1 MNPGARIDY
10 KTLRA
15 INPEAARKSAL
26 EYLKPNGGNNA
37 DAAGVNIQEFL

>member
-1 MNPGARIDY
+1 MSPGARIDY

-15 INPEAARKSAL
+15 LNPEATRKAVL
-26 EYLKPNGGNNA
+26 EYLKANGGNNA